1 MSLLSWGLYSGRAT
15 HKEKGNNAKL
25 STYDL
30 WRLLAKVLSSVAS
43 GVSDSATL
51 WTAAHQAPLSM
62 GFPRQEY

>member
-30 WRLLAKVLSSVAS
+30 WRLLAKYQAQSLQACP
-43 GVSDSATL
+43 TL
-51 WTAAHQAPLSM
+51 LPYGL
-62 GFPRQEY
+62 